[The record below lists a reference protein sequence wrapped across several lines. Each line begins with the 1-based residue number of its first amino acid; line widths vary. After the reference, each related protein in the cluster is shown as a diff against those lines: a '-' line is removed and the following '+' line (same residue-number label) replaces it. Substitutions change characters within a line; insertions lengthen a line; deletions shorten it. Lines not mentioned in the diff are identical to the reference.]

1 MEKLLAD
8 TKNVKSALSKR
19 EPGLYPVIVDGLTRI
34 GLSLR
39 QEVSEVDFAA
49 MANALE
55 GYEPGRVAVALDRC
69 RNELLFV
76 PKPKEV
82 IERLPE
88 KAIENKTPNLKLER
102 EFYEPYSERLHLHVF
117 LYEGGYRQA
126 STGAIGLNGDCS
138 KTRSRRCSYAAG
150 ASRTPEGF

>member
-8 TKNVKSALSKR
+8 TKNVRSVLSKR
-19 EPGLYPVIVDGLTRI
+19 ETELYRVIVDGLTRI

-39 QEVSEVDFAA
+39 QEVDEVDFAA
-49 MANALE
+49 MANALK
-55 GYEPGRVAVALDRC
+55 GYEPGRVGVALDRC

-82 IERLPE
+82 IDRLPD
-88 KAIENKTPNLKLER
+88 KAIENKAPKLKLER

-117 LYEGGYRQA
+117 LYERGYRQA
-126 STGAIGLNGDCS
+126 RLE
-138 KTRSRRCSYAAG
+138 RLV
-150 ASRTPEGF
+150 

>member
-8 TKNVKSALSKR
+8 TKNVRSALSKR
-19 EPGLYPVIVDGLTRI
+19 ETGLYPVVLDGLTRI

-39 QEVSEVDFAA
+39 QEVNEVDFAA
-49 MANALE
+49 MTNALE
-55 GYEPGRVAVALDRC
+55 GYEPGRVAIALDRC

-82 IERLPE
+82 IERLPD
-88 KAIENKTPNLKLER
+88 KAIECKTPNLKLER
-102 EFYEPYSERLHLHVF
+102 EFYESYSERLHLHVF

-126 STGAIGLNGDCS
+126 RLEPLS
-138 KTRSRRCSYAAG
+138 
-150 ASRTPEGF
+150 